1 MILPAAGMWGTW
13 CRALQEQPSS
23 QSWAIQ
29 KVVEGK
35 NKQDSSV
42 SLCPPILESQS
53 SVVNLLQ

>member
-1 MILPAAGMWGTW
+1 MWGTW